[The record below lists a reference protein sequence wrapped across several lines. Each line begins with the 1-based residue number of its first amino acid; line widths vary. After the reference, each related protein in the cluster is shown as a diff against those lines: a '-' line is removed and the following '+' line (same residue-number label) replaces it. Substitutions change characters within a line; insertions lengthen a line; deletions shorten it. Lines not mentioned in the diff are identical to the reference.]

1 MPLPLATIIWPA
13 VVRHGD
19 DPELTYIADE
29 QPLYERRGSYLN
41 GEQLIDSAGKIFLLS
56 CDDNALDLHPTGE
69 VMALNDF
76 LGLVKAHA
84 AQGGSCCVAKL
95 HAPSIADAM
104 AIVASLEDDA

>member
-1 MPLPLATIIWPA
+1 
-13 VVRHGD
+13 
-19 DPELTYIADE
+19 
-29 QPLYERRGSYLN
+29 
-41 GEQLIDSAGKIFLLS
+41 
-56 CDDNALDLHPTGE
+56 